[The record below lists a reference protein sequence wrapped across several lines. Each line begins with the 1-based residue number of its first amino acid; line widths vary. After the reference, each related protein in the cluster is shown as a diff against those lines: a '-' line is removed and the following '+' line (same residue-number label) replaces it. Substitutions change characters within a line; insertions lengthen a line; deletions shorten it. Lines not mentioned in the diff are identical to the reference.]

1 MDASTLFII
10 SGASRGL
17 GAAMAQQCLAQ
28 GAQVILLARTEPAG
42 LADTAAPAGARLRFL
57 PVDLANAEA
66 TQTICRRVA
75 SAITPE
81 VRRCWLINNAGALG
95 PVANTA
101 HLHDGEAISNAF
113 MLNIGSVMLLSAA
126 VMSACQGQHIPCR
139 ILNISSGAGRA
150 PVAGWAVYG
159 ATKAAMDFYSRVL
172 ALENPDT
179 PVVSLAPGVID
190 TDMQAG
196 IRSTSLQAFP
206 GRERFI
212 QMHEQGELASA
223 RDAAER
229 ILAYLAREDFGTT
242 VIDDIR
248 KYS

>member
-1 MDASTLFII
+1 MDASTLYII
-10 SGASRGL
+10 TGASRGL

-28 GAQVILLARTEPAG
+28 GAQVILLSRSEPAG
-42 LADTAAPAGARLRFL
+42 LADMTAQAGSRLRFL
-57 PVDLANAEA
+57 PVDLANVAE
-66 TQTICRRVA
+66 TQTICERIA

-81 VRRCWLINNAGALG
+81 LRSCRLINNAGALG

-101 HLHDGEAISNAF
+101 HLHDGSAISSAF
-113 MLNIGSVMLLSAA
+113 TLNVGSVMLLSAA
-126 VMSACQGQHIPCR
+126 VMSACQGQRIPCR
-139 ILNISSGAGRA
+139 ILNISSGAGRG

-159 ATKAAMDFYSRVL
+159 ATKAAVDFYSRVL
-172 ALENPDT
+172 ALENPDI

-190 TDMQAG
+190 TDMQAN
-196 IRSTSLQAFP
+196 IRSSSLQAFP

-212 QMHEQGELASA
+212 QMHEQGELASTEDTA
-223 RDAAER
+223 GR
-229 ILAYLAREDFGTT
+229 ILAYLARDDFGTI